1 MIYNCEQ
8 KKIEVKHIVKD
19 DINILHFIVIGSG
32 LEYVLN
38 HLKFI
43 GKSPSQVKSDTNSTQ
58 SSYPEL
64 LLSLLEILTESFS
77 DREVEPSDS
86 PEFQSIVHLHDIIF
100 NNLFKIVIN
109 SFRLLRVAEWNYVTY
124 LKIIK
129 NILHTYL
136 N

>member
-19 DINILHFIVIGSG
+19 DINILHFTVIGSG
-32 LEYVLN
+32 IGYVLN

-43 GKSPSQVKSDTNSTQ
+43 GKSDTNSIQ
-58 SSYPEL
+58 SNYPEL

-77 DREVEPSDS
+77 VREVEPSDS
-86 PEFQSIVHLHDIIF
+86 PEFQSIVHLQDIIF

-109 SFRLLRVAEWNYVTY
+109 WLWLLRVAEWNYVTY
-124 LKIIK
+124 LKIIN
-129 NILHTYL
+129 NILHAYPK
-136 N
+136 